1 MKQGYAFWKRKIAS
15 GLVFV
20 LAMSNALPIYAD
32 VPITKYE
39 TVYVNLNA
47 DGSQRETIVSNWL
60 KDSRFFKMVG
70 DATTVDDIVNVS
82 SSAAPIKTQTN
93 LEWETQN
100 KDIIYQGRTT
110 KKLPIEVHI
119 SYYLNG
125 EEISPE
131 ELAGK
136 SGKIEINIEFEN
148 CTFRTRVINGKIKKI
163 AIPFTVTSVIG
174 LDSEKFSDISVENA
188 KIFSDGNKQMIVFL
202 GFPGLKQSMSF
213 SDFSI
218 DRIKD
223 IDIPEAFRISADVKD
238 FELSTI
244 AVVASPQLPDM
255 IKDMDSGTGELSS
268 VKQDIHTAI
277 GAKNTLKRI
286 DPTDSIKSLVTDEK
300 KTNDAKLLVDDLF
313 RYYELDTAILDILP
327 NYVTK
332 ENIELYDRIKSHTDS
347 VDMDYVLDHK
357 TLRTATDRLDNEQ
370 IDKTRILIKDYDE
383 IKDIDMDRLD
393 KGLDVI
399 RDYDNLKPMLDTS
412 VKLYDKLIDNDDYL
426 DTLDKAT
433 NYTDRIFDLVDK
445 AESYSLGSS
454 FGSSLTEEDI
464 NVMLNALIEKK
475 TKEMTDNLFSD
486 LFPADP
492 NTPLTSEQIQKLKY
506 ILQIAVE
513 KGKIDQNTIDQ
524 FFALL
529 QATGGILPE
538 PYRTQLMNLMTEEV
552 KQQVKEEVEKRKIEL
567 SSSLDKVKSLMN
579 EIKDLQKDM
588 EDDIGYNYKND
599 LRNSLNFAK
608 ELMPDIRVIR
618 EEEKKNR
625 DSVRKA
631 IDFARDEADM
641 RYAKHWANRAKE
653 MKDDMDLNEE
663 NVDLAKDLLSAYD
676 EPKIREFYEKIP
688 LFRNDM
694 DQLRPILDK
703 LSDDLEIKKYNDSF
717 HKSPE
722 TVETLLKMKNDL
734 DDTRYMAD
742 ILDLSLNDEV
752 IKAARDMI
760 EIIDRRD
767 AKGDLDKGE
776 DYVDSMLDVAASKD
790 AVVEL
795 SDRYTTFTGKKDDM
809 QSKLMFVMKIDEIE
823 SKEKEV
829 PFFPKNTGR
838 KSFFQW
844 IKGFFVK

>member
-174 LDSEKFSDISVENA
+174 LDSEKFSDILVENA

-213 SDFSI
+213 SDSSI

-332 ENIELYDRIKSHTDS
+332 ENIALYDRIKSHTDS

-454 FGSSLTEEDI
+454 FGNSLTDEDI
-464 NVMLNALIEKK
+464 NVMLNG
-475 TKEMTDNLFSD
+475 T
-486 LFPADP
+486 
-492 NTPLTSEQIQKLKY
+492 Y
-506 ILQIAVE
+506 
-513 KGKIDQNTIDQ
+513 
-524 FFALL
+524 
-529 QATGGILPE
+529 
-538 PYRTQLMNLMTEEV
+538 
-552 KQQVKEEVEKRKIEL
+552 
-567 SSSLDKVKSLMN
+567 
-579 EIKDLQKDM
+579 
-588 EDDIGYNYKND
+588 
-599 LRNSLNFAK
+599 
-608 ELMPDIRVIR
+608 
-618 EEEKKNR
+618 
-625 DSVRKA
+625 
-631 IDFARDEADM
+631 
-641 RYAKHWANRAKE
+641 
-653 MKDDMDLNEE
+653 
-663 NVDLAKDLLSAYD
+663 
-676 EPKIREFYEKIP
+676 
-688 LFRNDM
+688 
-694 DQLRPILDK
+694 
-703 LSDDLEIKKYNDSF
+703 
-717 HKSPE
+717 
-722 TVETLLKMKNDL
+722 
-734 DDTRYMAD
+734 
-742 ILDLSLNDEV
+742 
-752 IKAARDMI
+752 
-760 EIIDRRD
+760 
-767 AKGDLDKGE
+767 
-776 DYVDSMLDVAASKD
+776 
-790 AVVEL
+790 
-795 SDRYTTFTGKKDDM
+795 
-809 QSKLMFVMKIDEIE
+809 
-823 SKEKEV
+823 
-829 PFFPKNTGR
+829 
-838 KSFFQW
+838 
-844 IKGFFVK
+844 

>member
-1 MKQGYAFWKRKIAS
+1 
-15 GLVFV
+15 
-20 LAMSNALPIYAD
+20 
-32 VPITKYE
+32 
-39 TVYVNLNA
+39 
-47 DGSQRETIVSNWL
+47 
-60 KDSRFFKMVG
+60 
-70 DATTVDDIVNVS
+70 
-82 SSAAPIKTQTN
+82 
-93 LEWETQN
+93 
-100 KDIIYQGRTT
+100 
-110 KKLPIEVHI
+110 
-119 SYYLNG
+119 
-125 EEISPE
+125 
-131 ELAGK
+131 
-136 SGKIEINIEFEN
+136 
-148 CTFRTRVINGKIKKI
+148 
-163 AIPFTVTSVIG
+163 
-174 LDSEKFSDISVENA
+174 
-188 KIFSDGNKQMIVFL
+188 
-202 GFPGLKQSMSF
+202 
-213 SDFSI
+213 
-218 DRIKD
+218 
-223 IDIPEAFRISADVKD
+223 
-238 FELSTI
+238 
-244 AVVASPQLPDM
+244 
-255 IKDMDSGTGELSS
+255 
-268 VKQDIHTAI
+268 
-277 GAKNTLKRI
+277 
-286 DPTDSIKSLVTDEK
+286 
-300 KTNDAKLLVDDLF
+300 
-313 RYYELDTAILDILP
+313 
-327 NYVTK
+327 
-332 ENIELYDRIKSHTDS
+332 
-347 VDMDYVLDHK
+347 
-357 TLRTATDRLDNEQ
+357 
-370 IDKTRILIKDYDE
+370 
-383 IKDIDMDRLD
+383 
-393 KGLDVI
+393 
-399 RDYDNLKPMLDTS
+399 
-412 VKLYDKLIDNDDYL
+412 
-426 DTLDKAT
+426 
-433 NYTDRIFDLVDK
+433 
-445 AESYSLGSS
+445 
-454 FGSSLTEEDI
+454 
-464 NVMLNALIEKK
+464 
-475 TKEMTDNLFSD
+475 
-486 LFPADP
+486 
-492 NTPLTSEQIQKLKY
+492 
-506 ILQIAVE
+506 
-513 KGKIDQNTIDQ
+513 
-524 FFALL
+524 
-529 QATGGILPE
+529 
-538 PYRTQLMNLMTEEV
+538 
-552 KQQVKEEVEKRKIEL
+552 
-567 SSSLDKVKSLMN
+567 MN

-599 LRNSLNFAK
+599 LRDSLDFAK

-742 ILDLSLNDEV
+742 TLNLSLNDEV

>member
-1 MKQGYAFWKRKIAS
+1 M
-15 GLVFV
+15 
-20 LAMSNALPIYAD
+20 M
-32 VPITKYE
+32 
-39 TVYVNLNA
+39 
-47 DGSQRETIVSNWL
+47 
-60 KDSRFFKMVG
+60 
-70 DATTVDDIVNVS
+70 
-82 SSAAPIKTQTN
+82 
-93 LEWETQN
+93 
-100 KDIIYQGRTT
+100 
-110 KKLPIEVHI
+110 
-119 SYYLNG
+119 
-125 EEISPE
+125 
-131 ELAGK
+131 
-136 SGKIEINIEFEN
+136 
-148 CTFRTRVINGKIKKI
+148 
-163 AIPFTVTSVIG
+163 
-174 LDSEKFSDISVENA
+174 
-188 KIFSDGNKQMIVFL
+188 
-202 GFPGLKQSMSF
+202 
-213 SDFSI
+213 
-218 DRIKD
+218 
-223 IDIPEAFRISADVKD
+223 
-238 FELSTI
+238 
-244 AVVASPQLPDM
+244 
-255 IKDMDSGTGELSS
+255 
-268 VKQDIHTAI
+268 
-277 GAKNTLKRI
+277 
-286 DPTDSIKSLVTDEK
+286 
-300 KTNDAKLLVDDLF
+300 
-313 RYYELDTAILDILP
+313 
-327 NYVTK
+327 
-332 ENIELYDRIKSHTDS
+332 RIKSHTDS

>member
-1 MKQGYAFWKRKIAS
+1 M
-15 GLVFV
+15 
-20 LAMSNALPIYAD
+20 
-32 VPITKYE
+32 
-39 TVYVNLNA
+39 
-47 DGSQRETIVSNWL
+47 
-60 KDSRFFKMVG
+60 
-70 DATTVDDIVNVS
+70 
-82 SSAAPIKTQTN
+82 
-93 LEWETQN
+93 
-100 KDIIYQGRTT
+100 
-110 KKLPIEVHI
+110 
-119 SYYLNG
+119 
-125 EEISPE
+125 
-131 ELAGK
+131 
-136 SGKIEINIEFEN
+136 
-148 CTFRTRVINGKIKKI
+148 
-163 AIPFTVTSVIG
+163 
-174 LDSEKFSDISVENA
+174 
-188 KIFSDGNKQMIVFL
+188 
-202 GFPGLKQSMSF
+202 
-213 SDFSI
+213 
-218 DRIKD
+218 
-223 IDIPEAFRISADVKD
+223 
-238 FELSTI
+238 
-244 AVVASPQLPDM
+244 
-255 IKDMDSGTGELSS
+255 
-268 VKQDIHTAI
+268 
-277 GAKNTLKRI
+277 
-286 DPTDSIKSLVTDEK
+286 
-300 KTNDAKLLVDDLF
+300 
-313 RYYELDTAILDILP
+313 
-327 NYVTK
+327 
-332 ENIELYDRIKSHTDS
+332 
-347 VDMDYVLDHK
+347 
-357 TLRTATDRLDNEQ
+357 
-370 IDKTRILIKDYDE
+370 
-383 IKDIDMDRLD
+383 
-393 KGLDVI
+393 
-399 RDYDNLKPMLDTS
+399 
-412 VKLYDKLIDNDDYL
+412 
-426 DTLDKAT
+426 
-433 NYTDRIFDLVDK
+433 
-445 AESYSLGSS
+445 
-454 FGSSLTEEDI
+454 
-464 NVMLNALIEKK
+464 
-475 TKEMTDNLFSD
+475 
-486 LFPADP
+486 
-492 NTPLTSEQIQKLKY
+492 
-506 ILQIAVE
+506 
-513 KGKIDQNTIDQ
+513 
-524 FFALL
+524 L

-538 PYRTQLMNLMTEEV
+538 PYRTQLMNLLSEEV
-552 KQQVKEEVEKRKIEL
+552 KQQVKEEVEKRKTEL

-599 LRNSLNFAK
+599 LRDSLDFAK

-742 ILDLSLNDEV
+742 TLNLSLNDEV
-752 IKAARDMI
+752 IKAAKDMI

>member
-1 MKQGYAFWKRKIAS
+1 
-15 GLVFV
+15 
-20 LAMSNALPIYAD
+20 
-32 VPITKYE
+32 
-39 TVYVNLNA
+39 
-47 DGSQRETIVSNWL
+47 
-60 KDSRFFKMVG
+60 MVG

-174 LDSEKFSDISVENA
+174 LDSEKFSDILVENA

-213 SDFSI
+213 SDSSI

-332 ENIELYDRIKSHTDS
+332 ENIALYDRIKSHTDS

-454 FGSSLTEEDI
+454 FGNSLTDEDI

-513 KGKIDQNTIDQ
+513 KGKIDQNTVDQ

-538 PYRTQLMNLMTEEV
+538 PYRTQLMNL
-552 KQQVKEEVEKRKIEL
+552 
-567 SSSLDKVKSLMN
+567 
-579 EIKDLQKDM
+579 
-588 EDDIGYNYKND
+588 
-599 LRNSLNFAK
+599 LR
-608 ELMPDIRVIR
+608 D
-618 EEEKKNR
+618 
-625 DSVRKA
+625 
-631 IDFARDEADM
+631 
-641 RYAKHWANRAKE
+641 
-653 MKDDMDLNEE
+653 
-663 NVDLAKDLLSAYD
+663 
-676 EPKIREFYEKIP
+676 
-688 LFRNDM
+688 
-694 DQLRPILDK
+694 
-703 LSDDLEIKKYNDSF
+703 
-717 HKSPE
+717 
-722 TVETLLKMKNDL
+722 
-734 DDTRYMAD
+734 
-742 ILDLSLNDEV
+742 
-752 IKAARDMI
+752 
-760 EIIDRRD
+760 
-767 AKGDLDKGE
+767 
-776 DYVDSMLDVAASKD
+776 
-790 AVVEL
+790 
-795 SDRYTTFTGKKDDM
+795 
-809 QSKLMFVMKIDEIE
+809 
-823 SKEKEV
+823 
-829 PFFPKNTGR
+829 R
-838 KSFFQW
+838 KS
-844 IKGFFVK
+844 VV